1 MDTCW
6 FEAQDDVQAVFVGW
20 LLLLNAFHKIDSTG
34 YAKGKTSKA
43 SQKLDDATTAVLQFL
58 EGNREESP
66 GLPLHLNSNFVLYVL
81 SVTSLSF
88 SDESYLNL
96 TLAKVCVRR
105 VCHLCF
111 YKLPTA
117 DIGTWSNF
125 TSINV
130 ESSGIDGFHTRKGR
144 NYYNNIC

>member
-20 LLLLNAFHKIDSTG
+20 LLLLNAFHVFGVSIDIGRLFKSTQLKNKHQVQFFQKKIDSTG

-43 SQKLDDATTAVLQFL
+43 SQKLDDATTAVLQR
-58 EGNREESP
+58 NREESP

-96 TLAKVCVRR
+96 TLAKRLILSLDMDVA
-105 VCHLCF
+105 L
-111 YKLPTA
+111 
-117 DIGTWSNF
+117 TWHF
-125 TSINV
+125 
-130 ESSGIDGFHTRKGR
+130 
-144 NYYNNIC
+144 